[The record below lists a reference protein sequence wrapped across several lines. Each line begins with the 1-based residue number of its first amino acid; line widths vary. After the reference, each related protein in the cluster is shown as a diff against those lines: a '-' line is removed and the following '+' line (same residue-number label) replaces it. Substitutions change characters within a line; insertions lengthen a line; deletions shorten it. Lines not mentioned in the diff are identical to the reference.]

1 MIEISKALRII
12 KRETKPLN
20 SENVRLTASIGRILA
35 EDIFAD
41 SDMPPF
47 DRSQMDGYAMK
58 AKDTRTV
65 PAQLKIVGESA
76 AGRGWNHEL
85 KDGEAIRIMT
95 GARVPAGADSI
106 QKIELTSESSN
117 IVSIEETTV
126 KGKYI
131 VKKGTEIKKGNRLFR
146 SGERI
151 DERMV
156 ASLAAFGYPNVRVAM
171 RPKVAILGT
180 GTEIVSIGKTPGP
193 DQIRNS
199 NSVMLKALSQQAGAN
214 ARELP
219 QTGDNIEKLKK
230 VIATAVGLGLRKSAI
245 RNPKSEILVITGGV
259 SVGKYDLTKAALTDL
274 GAEIYFQKVR
284 LRPGKPAVFARLND
298 TLIFGLPG
306 NPVSSAV
313 TFYLFVRTA
322 ILLMQK
328 ALRADLRAGFAIVTS
343 DAKAAKERDTYL
355 PATLATD
362 SDGRLLADPLNW
374 HGSSDF
380 VGFSRADVLVSLK
393 RGEIIPAGQAAPI
406 LYL

>member
-12 KRETKPLN
+12 KRETKPLD
-20 SENVRLTASIGRILA
+20 SEEVRLAESIGRILA

-58 AKDTRTV
+58 AKDTRTAPV
-65 PAQLKIVGESA
+65 QLRIVGESA
-76 AGRGWNHEL
+76 AGRGWNREL

-95 GARVPAGADSI
+95 GARVPTGADSI
-106 QKIELTSESSN
+106 QKIELTSESN
-117 IVSIEETTV
+117 DIVSVNESTV

-131 VKKGTEIKKGNRLFR
+131 VKKGTEIKKGKRLFR

-156 ASLAAFGYPNVRVAM
+156 ASLAAFGYPNVRVAI

-180 GTEIVSIGKTPGP
+180 GTEIVPIGKKPGP

-199 NSVMLKALSQQAGAN
+199 NSVMLSALCEQAGAT

-219 QTGDNIEKLKK
+219 QTGDDIERLKK
-230 VIATAVGLGLRKSAI
+230 VIASAVGLATTKSGV
-245 RNPKSEILVITGGV
+245 RNRQSEILVITGGV
-259 SVGKYDLTKAALTDL
+259 SVGKYDLTKAALADL
-274 GAEIYFQKVR
+274 GAEIYFQQVR

-328 ALRADLRAGFAIVTS
+328 SLRTDLRTGFAVMTS

-380 VGFSRADVLVSLK
+380 VGFARSDALVSLK
-393 RGEIIPAGQAAPI
+393 RGEIIRAGQAAPI